1 MSRVLNRPMF
11 RLGGSTSGITS
22 GLDTPKRGRV
32 DGPGGYAGIDY
43 DKAFETE
50 QRITDKYYPR
60 KGADINRFLIDWG
73 LNMVGNPPSGNVLQ
87 TAAKQAQG
95 PTKELFENMDRREAM
110 RSASG
115 ADLFGKIIA
124 AEGEAMGGAGGDR
137 WRDEWALNKVKTA
150 YKDIYLLKDELKTL
164 DPKIDAKRI
173 KDIQYDIGQAELDI
187 SQLQKDNPLLKTFAG
202 QKDIVKDLYDAVTTK
217 FEDMRE
223 EVIVTEDN
231 IHEMPK
237 DSVVGQTITREKYV
251 KNSPELVAAVIAEIQ
266 GMFGGTSLDV
276 SILLDTDAKAT
287 GGRVGY
293 QGGELVE
300 EISTGGY
307 DTSNSP
313 GYDTEGGFETAQIVG
328 GPQPGDTSGS
338 GAPVVEPV
346 GMSFEE
352 LRARLPAT
360 ITDDI
365 VILLSQSGQAL
376 EDFATIQTQQD
387 VDNFN
392 TKYNV
397 NLILPSEG

>member
-1 MSRVLNRPMF
+1 M
-11 RLGGSTSGITS
+11 
-22 GLDTPKRGRV
+22 
-32 DGPGGYAGIDY
+32 
-43 DKAFETE
+43 
-50 QRITDKYYPR
+50 
-60 KGADINRFLIDWG
+60 
-73 LNMVGNPPSGNVLQ
+73 
-87 TAAKQAQG
+87 
-95 PTKELFENMDRREAM
+95 
-110 RSASG
+110 
-115 ADLFGKIIA
+115 
-124 AEGEAMGGAGGDR
+124 
-137 WRDEWALNKVKTA
+137 
-150 YKDIYLLKDELKTL
+150 
-164 DPKIDAKRI
+164 
-173 KDIQYDIGQAELDI
+173 
-187 SQLQKDNPLLKTFAG
+187 
-202 QKDIVKDLYDAVTTK
+202 
-217 FEDMRE
+217 
-223 EVIVTEDN
+223 
-231 IHEMPK
+231 
-237 DSVVGQTITREKYV
+237 EK
-251 KNSPELVAAVIAEIQ
+251 L
-266 GMFGGTSLDV
+266 
-276 SILLDTDAKAT
+276 KAT

-307 DTSNSP
+307 DTSNSI
-313 GYDTEGGFETAQIVG
+313 GYDTEGGFETAKIVG

>member
-1 MSRVLNRPMF
+1 MSRTLSRPMF

-43 DKAFETE
+43 DKAFETS

-60 KGADINRFLIDWG
+60 KKTDINRFLIDWG

-95 PTKELFENMDRREAM
+95 PTKELFGSMDQRDAT
-110 RSASG
+110 RSAVG
-115 ADLFGKIIA
+115 AGLFGEIIG
-124 AEGEAMGGAGGDR
+124 AEGEMMGEG
-137 WRDEWALNKVKTA
+137 KV
-150 YKDIYLLKDELKTL
+150 YKDQVMLDALLNATKEKIRITKALEEEGLEDTAIENLQNELIIANTTINQIK
-164 DPKIDAKRI
+164 KR
-173 KDIQYDIGQAELDI
+173 
-187 SQLQKDNPLLKTFAG
+187 NPLVDKFLGSTAV
-202 QKDIVKDLYDAVTTK
+202 VK
-217 FEDMRE
+217 
-223 EVIVTEDN
+223 
-231 IHEMPK
+231 
-237 DSVVGQTITREKYV
+237 
-251 KNSPELVAAVIAEIQ
+251 EL
-266 GMFGGTSLDV
+266 LDV
-276 SILLDTDAKAT
+276 ILPSYDKMMIQDEESGENVLKYPKTPEGQEKKIQDAMQEIIRIIQSGAAGAMAK
-287 GGRVGY
+287 GGRAGY

-300 EISTGGY
+300 DINVQETIQPEGI
-307 DTSNSP
+307 P
-313 GYDTEGGFETAQIVG
+313 GQ
-328 GPQPGDTSGS
+328 QPIRPG
-338 GAPVVEPV
+338 GAPEVEPV

-397 NLILPSEG
+397 NLVLPSEG

>member
-43 DKAFETE
+43 DKAFETS

-60 KGADINRFLIDWG
+60 RGADINRFLIDWG
-73 LNMVGNPPSGNVLQ
+73 LNMVGNPPTGNVLQ

-95 PTKELFENMDRREAM
+95 PTKELFASMDQRDAT
-110 RSASG
+110 RSAVG
-115 ADLFGKIIA
+115 AGLFGEIIG
-124 AEGEAMGGAGGDR
+124 AEGEMMGESKIFKDKLMLDTLINATKDKVRLTKELEEEGLTDEIVAQKEEELLVANTVINQLRERNPLVDKVLGSTAVVKELLDVILPSYDKMMIVDEETGNNVLKYPKTPEGQAQKIQDAMAEIMRIVQAGGAQM
-137 WRDEWALNKVKTA
+137 
-150 YKDIYLLKDELKTL
+150 
-164 DPKIDAKRI
+164 AK
-173 KDIQYDIGQAELDI
+173 
-187 SQLQKDNPLLKTFAG
+187 
-202 QKDIVKDLYDAVTTK
+202 
-217 FEDMRE
+217 
-223 EVIVTEDN
+223 
-231 IHEMPK
+231 
-237 DSVVGQTITREKYV
+237 
-251 KNSPELVAAVIAEIQ
+251 
-266 GMFGGTSLDV
+266 
-276 SILLDTDAKAT
+276 
-287 GGRVGY
+287 GGRAGY

-300 EISTGGY
+300 DINVQETIQ
-307 DTSNSP
+307 P
-313 GYDTEGGFETAQIVG
+313 EGI
-328 GPQPGDTSGS
+328 PQPGTPQVD
-338 GAPVVEPV
+338 AV
-346 GMSFEE
+346 GMTFEE

-397 NLILPSEG
+397 NLVLPSEG

>member
-1 MSRVLNRPMF
+1 M
-11 RLGGSTSGITS
+11 LGG
-22 GLDTPKRGRV
+22 
-32 DGPGGYAGIDY
+32 
-43 DKAFETE
+43 E
-50 QRITDKYYPR
+50 
-60 KGADINRFLIDWG
+60 
-73 LNMVGNPPSGNVLQ
+73 
-87 TAAKQAQG
+87 
-95 PTKELFENMDRREAM
+95 
-110 RSASG
+110 
-115 ADLFGKIIA
+115 
-124 AEGEAMGGAGGDR
+124 GGAK
-137 WRDEWALNKVKTA
+137 WRDQWALNKVKTA
-150 YKDIYLLKDELKTL
+150 YKDIYILKDELKTL
-164 DPKIDAKRI
+164 DPKVDFKRI
-173 KDIQYDIGQAELDI
+173 KEIQYDIGQAELDI

-217 FEDMRE
+217 FEDMKE
-223 EVIVTEDN
+223 TITVTEDN
-231 IHEMPK
+231 IEEFP
-237 DSVVGQTITREKYV
+237 DGTVIGTEVTREKYV

-266 GMFGGTSLDV
+266 SMFGGTSLDV
-276 SILLDTDAKAT
+276 SILLDIDAKAT

-300 EISTGGY
+300 DVSMEETIQ
-307 DTSNSP
+307 P
-313 GYDTEGGFETAQIVG
+313 EGM
-328 GPQPGDTSGS
+328 PQQGTPQVD
-338 GAPVVEPV
+338 AV

>member
-1 MSRVLNRPMF
+1 MSRTLSRPMF

-43 DKAFETE
+43 DKAFETS

-60 KGADINRFLIDWG
+60 KKTDINRFLIDWG

-87 TAAKQAQG
+87 TSAKEAQG
-95 PTKELFENMDRREAM
+95 PTKELFAGMDQRDAT
-110 RSASG
+110 RSAVG
-115 ADLFGKIIA
+115 ADIFGKIIS
-124 AEGEAMGGAGGDR
+124 AEGEMMGEG
-137 WRDEWALNKVKTA
+137 KV
-150 YKDIYLLKDELKTL
+150 YKDQVMLDALLNATKEKIRITKALEEEGLEATAIENLENELIIANTTINQIKKRNPLVDKFLGSTAVVKELLDVILPSYDKMMIKDEESGENVLKY
-164 DPKIDAKRI
+164 PKTPEGQAKKIQDAMAEIMRI
-173 KDIQYDIGQAELDI
+173 IQAGGQAE
-187 SQLQKDNPLLKTFAG
+187 
-202 QKDIVKDLYDAVTTK
+202 
-217 FEDMRE
+217 
-223 EVIVTEDN
+223 
-231 IHEMPK
+231 
-237 DSVVGQTITREKYV
+237 
-251 KNSPELVAAVIAEIQ
+251 
-266 GMFGGTSLDV
+266 
-276 SILLDTDAKAT
+276 

-300 EISTGGY
+300 DINVQETIQ
-307 DTSNSP
+307 P
-313 GYDTEGGFETAQIVG
+313 EGMPEA
-328 GPQPGDTSGS
+328 GPS
-338 GAPVVEPV
+338 APQVDPV

-352 LRARLPAT
+352 LRERLPAT

-365 VILLSQSGQAL
+365 VILLSQSAQAL

>member
-1 MSRVLNRPMF
+1 MSRVLSRPMF

-22 GLDTPKRGRV
+22 GLEPKRGRV

-43 DKAFETE
+43 DKAFETS

-60 KGADINRFLIDWG
+60 RGGDINRFLIDWG
-73 LNMVGNPPSGNVLQ
+73 LNMVGNPPTGNVLQ

-95 PTKELFENMDRREAM
+95 PTKELFASMDQSDAT
-110 RSASG
+110 RSAVG
-115 ADLFGKIIA
+115 AGLFGEIIGAEGKMMGEGKLYKDQVMLDALVNATKEKIRITKALEEEGLEATAIENLENELIIA
-124 AEGEAMGGAGGDR
+124 NTTINQIKKRNPLVDKVLGSTAVVKELLDVIMPSYDKMMIEDPENPGKYIKKYPDTVEGKREKIRDAMAEIMGIVQAGG
-137 WRDEWALNKVKTA
+137 EGL
-150 YKDIYLLKDELKTL
+150 
-164 DPKIDAKRI
+164 AK
-173 KDIQYDIGQAELDI
+173 
-187 SQLQKDNPLLKTFAG
+187 
-202 QKDIVKDLYDAVTTK
+202 
-217 FEDMRE
+217 
-223 EVIVTEDN
+223 
-231 IHEMPK
+231 
-237 DSVVGQTITREKYV
+237 
-251 KNSPELVAAVIAEIQ
+251 
-266 GMFGGTSLDV
+266 
-276 SILLDTDAKAT
+276 
-287 GGRVGY
+287 GGRAGY

-300 EISTGGY
+300 QISTGGY

-397 NLILPSEG
+397 NLVLPSEG

>member
-1 MSRVLNRPMF
+1 MSRTLSRPMF

-22 GLDTPKRGRV
+22 GLDKPKRGRV
-32 DGPGGYAGIDY
+32 DEPGSYQGIDY
-43 DKAFETE
+43 EKAYETE

-87 TAAKQAQG
+87 TAAKQAQA
-95 PTKELFENMDRREAM
+95 PTKELFESMDRREAM

-124 AEGEAMGGAGGDR
+124 AEGEMLGGEGGAK
-137 WRDEWALNKVKTA
+137 WRDQWALNKVKTA
-150 YKDIYLLKDELKTL
+150 YKDIYLMKDELKTL

-173 KDIQYDIGQAELDI
+173 KEIQYEIGQSELDI

-202 QKDIVKDLYDAVTTK
+202 QKEIVKDLYDAVRTK
-217 FEDMRE
+217 YENMKE
-223 EVIVTEDN
+223 TVTVTEDN
-231 IHEMPK
+231 IEEMP
-237 DSVVGQTITREKYV
+237 DGSVVGQTITREKFV
-251 KNSPELVAAVIAEIQ
+251 KDSPELVAAVIQEIQ
-266 GMFGGTSLDV
+266 NMFGGTSLDV

-300 EISTGGY
+300 DVSMEETIQ
-307 DTSNSP
+307 P
-313 GYDTEGGFETAQIVG
+313 EGMAGQQPI
-328 GPQPGDTSGS
+328 QPG
-338 GAPVVEPV
+338 GAPEVDAV